1 MAVFTSHV
9 TSVSARATLSEAD
22 LAAAAAE
29 DLDGTFPEVVR
40 RYGPVVYTVAVRL
53 CGQRADA
60 EDLAAASF
68 ERAYRALRTQP
79 ARQTAGLRFRPWLV
93 TIALNQ
99 WRNQLRTR
107 SRRPAIAPLEF
118 GHDPPA
124 AGADPAEHLPG
135 DPAVACALAALPQP
149 QRLAVLLRHVAGL
162 STSEVALALGCPPG
176 TAKSHI
182 SRGLTALR
190 TTLDPAS
197 APTPDPECDR

>member
-1 MAVFTSHV
+1 MAVFTSYV
-9 TSVSARATLSEAD
+9 TSVSASATLSEAD

-29 DLDGTFPEVVR
+29 DLDGTFPEIVR
-40 RYGPVVYTVAVRL
+40 RYGPALYTLAVRL

-79 ARQTAGLRFRPWLV
+79 ARQTAALRFRPWLV

-99 WRNQLRTR
+99 WRNQLRSR
-107 SRRPAIAPLEF
+107 SRRPATAPFEL

-135 DPAVACALAALPQP
+135 DPAVACALAALPHP

-162 STSEVALALGCPPG
+162 STSEVALALDCPPG

-190 TTLDPAS
+190 AALEAPS
-197 APTPDPECDR
+197 PPTPNPEPDR